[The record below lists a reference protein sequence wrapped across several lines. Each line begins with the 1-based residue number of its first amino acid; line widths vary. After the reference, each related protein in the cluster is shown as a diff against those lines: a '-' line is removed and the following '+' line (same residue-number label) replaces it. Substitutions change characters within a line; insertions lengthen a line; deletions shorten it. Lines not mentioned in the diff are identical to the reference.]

1 MLKRIFFFV
10 VAGLFVTL
18 IFTHLASGVSASSDP
33 VGPWIPVTVL
43 PYALANH
50 VSFASHANLY
60 VIGGSTSFVRSD
72 SIFSP
77 ITPKGEVTGWDTSIL
92 PHLATETFWHSV
104 AKKDNNVYIIGGA
117 IWPGG
122 KVNSVGSIFVGHI
135 GNDGIIPEWIQ
146 LGEFPDGV
154 RLAQG
159 AAAVVGNRLYFSG
172 GGTWSGGGN
181 PILSNK
187 VYMAPING
195 DGSLGAWSTVRQ
207 LPTNLIGHS
216 MIASKNRLVI
226 IGGAVDTNWGGI
238 TRVISAQVNGD
249 GSLGEWTDLPPLLQ
263 GVRAAMVAKTDDYVI
278 LAGGV
283 SFDWRGVYYSPINT
297 DGTLGVWSKSASSL
311 PLSTCCASAAMWN
324 SKMYIT
330 GRHDGVNY
338 FDTVVMAEIGSA
350 SKLPIILVPGMG
362 GSWNYEALVHKKNVA
377 NEDWSLFPFLTLYD
391 GLIKSL
397 EDAGY
402 TKGKDLF
409 IYAYDWRKS
418 ISENGVAL
426 CQFIDQFDKVKVVG
440 HSMGG
445 LVGRVCAQSSEGNR
459 IEQLITV
466 GSPHLGVSKVYR
478 IWEGADF
485 SEFAGWESIAVK
497 IILGIWREG
506 FDSSTQ
512 TIRSTVPS
520 VLNLFPVW
528 DFLKKGT
535 KTVPISGMKW
545 KNNFI
550 PALNPGLPGILSR
563 LSTVSGSELDTTRY
577 YRIISRLP
585 TDLILGKWEDGR
597 PVGQEND
604 SGDKT
609 VLLNSSQMTGG
620 TKNITIP
627 GNDHG
632 EILSKSA
639 GQQQILQLLGLEQPG
654 YDVIPVKW
662 VKTVIV
668 TVASPVDFS
677 VTDPAGVRYD
687 PRDGL
692 VIVDEAPDGNYQ
704 VELTAIDPGKYT
716 VHFGRVGDN
725 DWAWETAEGR
735 FEEPGQKK
743 DWLFDVD
750 FSQTS
755 LGAKPLDSALARVNT
770 LVKEIKISQLG
781 KLKKTALL
789 ADLLTIEL
797 FTKNL
802 KGRGVKITEVKT
814 VFMLIDV
821 SVNRMKSGWL
831 GKGIRE
837 ELKEL
842 IITQLR
848 LTKADIEQEL
858 SDRGLW

>member
-1 MLKRIFFFV
+1 MKAVKGKFCLGV
-10 VAGLFVTL
+10 VVFLL
-18 IFTHLASGVSASSDP
+18 ISIIRAATVVLAFTDP
-33 VGPWIPVTVL
+33 VGAWTSVRTL
-43 PYALANH
+43 PRQTANH
-50 VSFASHANLY
+50 P
-60 VIGGSTSFVRSD
+60 SFV
-72 SIFSP
+72 INGNLF
-77 ITPKGEVTGWDTSIL
+77 VL
-92 PHLATETFWHSV
+92 
-104 AKKDNNVYIIGGA
+104 GGA
-117 IWPGG
+117 IPLGDPRTT
-122 KVNSVGSIFVGHI
+122 VLSASI
-135 GNDGIIPEWIQ
+135 NDGDGSLSVWRNELNMLYAVIWHAAAPKDRTVYVLGGAEELYPGSPSSVNTVFKGTISIGGNISSWQSLNSIPA
-146 LGEFPDGV
+146 

-324 SKMYIT
+324 GRMYIT
-330 GRHDGVNY
+330 GQHDGVNY
-338 FDTVVMAEIGSA
+338 FDTVVMAEIESA
-350 SKLPIILVPGMG
+350 SKVPIILVPGMG
-362 GSWNYEALVHKKNVA
+362 GSWNYEAMVHKKDVP
-377 NEDWSLFPFLTLYD
+377 NEQWGIFPFLTLYD

-397 EDAGY
+397 KDAGY
-402 TKGKDLF
+402 TKGEDLF
-409 IYAYDWRKS
+409 VYAYDWRKNV
-418 ISENGVAL
+418 SENGTAL
-426 CQFIDQFDKVKVVG
+426 CQFIDKFD
-440 HSMGG
+440 
-445 LVGRVCAQSSEGNR
+445 
-459 IEQLITV
+459 T
-466 GSPHLGVSKVYR
+466 
-478 IWEGADF
+478 
-485 SEFAGWESIAVK
+485 
-497 IILGIWREG
+497 
-506 FDSSTQ
+506 STQ
-512 TIRSTVPS
+512 TVRGTVPS
-520 VLNLFPVW
+520 LLNLFPVW

-535 KTVPISGMKW
+535 KILPVSGMKW

-789 ADLLTIEL
+789 ADLLTI
-797 FTKNL
+797 
-802 KGRGVKITEVKT
+802 
-814 VFMLIDV
+814 
-821 SVNRMKSGWL
+821 
-831 GKGIRE
+831 
-837 ELKEL
+837 
-842 IITQLR
+842 
-848 LTKADIEQEL
+848 
-858 SDRGLW
+858 

>member
-1 MLKRIFFFV
+1 
-10 VAGLFVTL
+10 
-18 IFTHLASGVSASSDP
+18 
-33 VGPWIPVTVL
+33 
-43 PYALANH
+43 
-50 VSFASHANLY
+50 
-60 VIGGSTSFVRSD
+60 
-72 SIFSP
+72 
-77 ITPKGEVTGWDTSIL
+77 
-92 PHLATETFWHSV
+92 
-104 AKKDNNVYIIGGA
+104 
-117 IWPGG
+117 
-122 KVNSVGSIFVGHI
+122 
-135 GNDGIIPEWIQ
+135 
-146 LGEFPDGV
+146 
-154 RLAQG
+154 
-159 AAAVVGNRLYFSG
+159 
-172 GGTWSGGGN
+172 
-181 PILSNK
+181 
-187 VYMAPING
+187 
-195 DGSLGAWSTVRQ
+195 
-207 LPTNLIGHS
+207 
-216 MIASKNRLVI
+216 
-226 IGGAVDTNWGGI
+226 
-238 TRVISAQVNGD
+238 
-249 GSLGEWTDLPPLLQ
+249 
-263 GVRAAMVAKTDDYVI
+263 
-278 LAGGV
+278 
-283 SFDWRGVYYSPINT
+283 
-297 DGTLGVWSKSASSL
+297 
-311 PLSTCCASAAMWN
+311 
-324 SKMYIT
+324 
-330 GRHDGVNY
+330 
-338 FDTVVMAEIGSA
+338 
-350 SKLPIILVPGMG
+350 
-362 GSWNYEALVHKKNVA
+362 
-377 NEDWSLFPFLTLYD
+377 
-391 GLIKSL
+391 
-397 EDAGY
+397 
-402 TKGKDLF
+402 
-409 IYAYDWRKS
+409 
-418 ISENGVAL
+418 
-426 CQFIDQFDKVKVVG
+426 
-440 HSMGG
+440 
-445 LVGRVCAQSSEGNR
+445 
-459 IEQLITV
+459 
-466 GSPHLGVSKVYR
+466 
-478 IWEGADF
+478 
-485 SEFAGWESIAVK
+485 
-497 IILGIWREG
+497 
-506 FDSSTQ
+506 
-512 TIRSTVPS
+512 
-520 VLNLFPVW
+520 
-528 DFLKKGT
+528 
-535 KTVPISGMKW
+535 MKW